1 MTDTLVWKT
10 TTLPNAPVGEAY
22 VAGLPVTGN
31 TLAVT
36 WTKASGTLP
45 TGITL
50 TGSGLNGVLA
60 GTPTVAGTYTFV
72 LTATSA
78 AGGAQNSASFKL
90 TVGADFSSVDDFHN
104 GNRDLAAQLSRTGL
118 GGTE

>member
-1 MTDTLVWKT
+1 MTDTLAWKT

-22 VAGLPVTGN
+22 VAGLPVTGS

-45 TGITL
+45 PGLTL

-60 GTPTVAGTYTFV
+60 GTPTTAGTYTFV

-78 AGGAQNSASFKL
+78 AGGAQNSGTFKL
-90 TVGADFSSVDDFHN
+90 VVGADFSSVDDFHN
-104 GNRDLAAQLSRTGL
+104 GNRDLLTQLQRTSL
-118 GGTE
+118 GGNL

>member
-60 GTPTVAGTYTFV
+60 GTPTVAGTYSFT
-72 LTATSA
+72 LTATSN
-78 AGGAQNSASFKL
+78 GGTANQAFKL

>member
-1 MTDTLVWKT
+1 MTDTLVWKI

-31 TLAVT
+31 TVAVT

-60 GTPTVAGTYTFV
+60 GTPTVAGTYSFT
-72 LTATSA
+72 LTATSN
-78 AGGAQNSASFKL
+78 GGAANQAFKL

-104 GNRDLAAQLSRTGL
+104 GNRDLSAQLSRTGL

>member
-1 MTDTLVWKT
+1 MTDTLVWHA

-22 VAGLPVTGN
+22 VAGLPVSGN

-50 TGSGLNGVLA
+50 TGAGLNGVLA
-60 GTPTVAGTYTFV
+60 GTPTVAGTYSFT

-78 AGGAQNSASFKL
+78 AGGTANQAFKL
-90 TVGADFSSVDDFHN
+90 TVGADFSSVDDFQN
-104 GNRDLAAQLSRTGL
+104 GNRDLTAQLTRTGL
-118 GGTE
+118 GGTL